1 LAWKP
6 LRERFRR
13 LSISMQKRSKIM
25 ISRVD
30 QFRVLVLGVL
40 TALALSTGGL
50 AQQDVSSEPPQ
61 TTESQTIDPEGFRVA
76 LLEFVGMTE
85 ARMESSSDLQ
95 GQIAALDTETLQALY
110 DSWPDP
116 SGLVG
121 LVDLMAARLEA
132 SGDGPLLDGP
142 GGDTGTN
149 AIIGI
154 PPPCDPFAPD
164 YPSSGLLDFLTSLGL
179 ADVEEDERCTD
190 DDVEIFATAKI
201 AAEIAAIA
209 AQAACDHITVI
220 LGEGTNAPFCVAAG
234 IANGVK
240 AAAQVVLDA
249 CQELTDQVDSAEI
262 EGAYENTKII
272 IDGLCC
278 VPASQARK
286 GHGCDGQDND
296 CDGTIDECAE
306 DTFGPDV
313 FVDPAIRGQCFMDAA
328 DAIEA
333 LLQSVETSDDC
344 GTVVIEANLSGDE
357 CDVDGSVTVTDDCGN
372 ATSLG
377 DIGIRIDGE
386 APDVTCSV
394 VTDVLFPPNQT
405 YTDVGFSFTAVDNCS
420 GDLKVE
426 VKVTSD
432 EQTTLPPGHGKASP
446 FPDATVLR
454 TIDGT
459 IVGVQLRNERG
470 GGGDGR
476 VYTIHV
482 FATDECGNVGYSACS
497 VSVPPAD
504 KCPATDNGQYFD
516 ATGIN

>member
-1 LAWKP
+1 
-6 LRERFRR
+6 
-13 LSISMQKRSKIM
+13 MY
-25 ISRVD
+25 
-30 QFRVLVLGVL
+30 QFRVLVCGAL
-40 TALALSTGGL
+40 TALALSSGAL
-50 AQQDVSSEPPQ
+50 AQQESGQ
-61 TTESQTIDPEGFRVA
+61 TTDPQTIDPEGFRSA
-76 LLEFVGMTE
+76 LLQFVWMTE
-85 ARMESSSDLQ
+85 ARTQSSSNLYD
-95 GQIAALDTETLQALY
+95 QIATLDAETLQVLY

-116 SGLVG
+116 SGFAA
-121 LVDLMAARLEA
+121 LVDLMAARLEESA
-132 SGDGPLLDGP
+132 YEPPSDGPLAVGPIRP
-142 GGDTGTN
+142 GGTVEPQSIVGVL
-149 AIIGI
+149 
-154 PPPCDPFAPD
+154 PPCDPFDPD
-164 YPSSGLLDFLTSLGL
+164 YPSSGLLDFLTGLGL
-179 ADVEEDERCTD
+179 ADVEPDERCTD

-278 VPASQARK
+278 VPVDQPRK
-286 GHGCDGQDND
+286 GHGCDGQDDD
-296 CDGTIDECAE
+296 CDGTVDECDE

-313 FVDPAIRGQCFMDAA
+313 FVDPAIRGQCFKNAA
-328 DAIEA
+328 DAITA

-344 GTVVIEANLSGDE
+344 GNVVIEADLSGAE
-357 CDVDGSVTVTDDCGN
+357 CDVEGSVEVTDDCGN

-377 DIGIRIDGE
+377 GIGIRIDGE
-386 APDVTCSV
+386 APQVTCSLA
-394 VTDVLFPPNQT
+394 TTELFPPNLM
-405 YTDVGFSFTAVDNCS
+405 YTDVGFSYTAVDNCS
-420 GDLKVE
+420 GDLTVE

-432 EQTTLPPGHGKASP
+432 EQTTLPPGNGKASP

-482 FATDECGNVGYSACS
+482 FATDQCGNVGYASCSAS
-497 VSVPPAD
+497 VSPAD
-504 KCPATDNGQYFD
+504 DQPAVDSGQYFD